1 MREDSLNSASF
12 TAGKVTARSARRRV
26 MKLANSDDTL
36 YLRTPFGDV
45 YQVSAGQIQ
54 VERIAGTGA
63 NEFVNMTIPYLE
75 LGLES

>member
-1 MREDSLNSASF
+1 
-12 TAGKVTARSARRRV
+12 
-26 MKLANSDDTL
+26 MKLANSGDTL

-75 LGLES
+75 LGLKS